1 MNSEKQAKKIGTAKK
16 PIVTNMKTICD
27 NCSKEFKTKPS
38 KVKTKFI
45 TDDIEKMYFKC
56 PHCKTEYIIGYRNSE
71 VRENIS
77 RILEI
82 VESVNKGQG
91 NLTEAQFSKL
101 YSEYEELK
109 DRNME
114 LSNKCK
120 AIFK

>member
-1 MNSEKQAKKIGTAKK
+1 MKEKLKKTDTGKK

-27 NCSKEFKTKPS
+27 KCNKEFKTKPS

-45 TDDIEKMYFKC
+45 TDDIEKMSFKC

-71 VRENIS
+71 VRENIA

-82 VESVNKGQG
+82 VEIVNKGQG
-91 NLTEAQFSKL
+91 KLQEKQFENLYQ
-101 YSEYEELK
+101 EYKELK

-114 LSNKCK
+114 LSNRCK
-120 AIFK
+120 SIFK